1 MSMWAVLKYF
11 FSRRRPPVI
20 HKEYDPS
27 TPDRTPRKVR
37 PRVAVPRARRAPR
50 RETESPTETPSA
62 RTTVTICD
70 LSHCHS
76 HPVALWLALR

>member
-1 MSMWAVLKYF
+1 MAVLKYF
-11 FSRRRPPVI
+11 FSAAAVI

-37 PRVAVPRARRAPR
+37 PVAVPRARRAPR
-50 RETESPTETPSA
+50 RENREPDASA